1 MWRKIRINR
10 TTALDRLKIVSYLT
24 SAKPEGK
31 LAVIAPP
38 KSSVCLNSVA
48 ISGFDVENLKSL
60 RRDLAIRILY
70 RRVSE
75 REVRESGL
83 DGSMVVAI

>member
-48 ISGFDVENLKSL
+48 ILGFDVENLKINAAGYSNPNTL
-60 RRDLAIRILY
+60 SRNF
-70 RRVSE
+70 
-75 REVRESGL
+75 GT
-83 DGSMVVAI
+83 